1 MTTVLNPKYTFD
13 SYVVGAANRL
23 AVTAG
28 RTVAETP
35 GAAYNPLFIYSGSG
49 LGKTHLLMAIG
60 HAAKQA
66 APTLNVEYLTLDEYV
81 EAFHAAIAAG
91 QGDAFRRRFEN
102 VDVLLV
108 DDVQFLSN
116 RKEMQSELLRLTE
129 ALQGA
134 GHQIVLTSDRP
145 PAEIA
150 DLDERLISR
159 LSGGLVVD
167 MGLPDYETRVAILR
181 RKAEER
187 GARFQPG
194 VLDTVAGLEF
204 ANVRELMGALNRL
217 VAFQAVNDQ
226 PINAAAAKQLLGAS
240 VTAAAGASVGGG
252 SVGGGGDGG
261 GGGGGG
267 QPGGGPGGAGP
278 GDEFGAF
285 LADVTVTVG
294 KAGEAW
300 RARVAEAVL
309 RWEGEGYRTH
319 RLEALLERDA
329 PAAVDEAIAEF
340 AADVER
346 LRALEAE
353 VAQLDPQ
360 AAGESVFRDPERLTE
375 AEEAATKVRGGVA
388 PPPGPSG
395 AFPLSGYAVG
405 PSNEVAVSAVRAV
418 LERPGKKYNPLVLV
432 GKSGLGK
439 THLLNALGLELAH
452 AKRAVVACLSTQA
465 FIDEL
470 IAAIDGNR
478 VDWWRARYRRCTAL
492 LLDDIHLIAGKERTQ
507 EELFNLFNLLQDK
520 DRQLMFT
527 APSHPNTLTGIE
539 ERIISRLEG
548 GLVAEL
554 TEPDRDVKRLVLER
568 LLTGQSVTPEPAL
581 VDYLADRPADSVRS
595 LVGLAQRVVSAA
607 AAEDVPV
614 TAGLAREVLE
624 GQSSREARRSSGF
637 RTSGIVVSSLG
648 GIKSREK
655 MVWDWPEVADRL
667 IEELR

>member
-1 MTTVLNPKYTFD
+1 VTTALNAKYTFD
-13 SYVVGAANRL
+13 TFVIGTANRL

-28 RTVAETP
+28 RTVAENP
-35 GAAYNPLFIYSGSG
+35 GSAYNPLFIYSGSG
-49 LGKTHLLMAIG
+49 LGKTHVLMAIG
-60 HAAKQA
+60 HAAKRL

-91 QGDAFRRRFEN
+91 QGDAFRRRFQN

-145 PAEIA
+145 PPEIA

-167 MGLPDYETRVAILR
+167 IGVPDYETRVAILR

-187 GARFQPG
+187 GTSFQPG
-194 VLDTVAGLEF
+194 VLETVAGLEF

-226 PINAAAAKQLLGAS
+226 PINAEATKQLLS
-240 VTAAAGASVGGG
+240 AAAAAARAAAPVAPGVSPG
-252 SVGGGGDGG
+252 S
-261 GGGGGG
+261 
-267 QPGGGPGGAGP
+267 

-294 KAGEAW
+294 KAVEVW
-300 RARVAEAVL
+300 RARVGEAVL
-309 RWEGEGYRTH
+309 RWRGEGYRTH
-319 RLEALLERDA
+319 RLERLLEQET

-340 AADVER
+340 VGDVER
-346 LRALEAE
+346 LKALQAE
-353 VAQLDPQ
+353 VGQLDPQ
-360 AAGESVFRDPERLTE
+360 ASGESVFRDPERMSE
-375 AEEAATKVRGGVA
+375 AEEAAAKVRAGVA

-395 AFPLSGYAVG
+395 AFPLAGYAVG
-405 PSNEVAVSAVRAV
+405 SSNEVAVSAVRAV
-418 LERPGKKYNPLVLV
+418 LDQPGKKYNPLVLV
-432 GKSGLGK
+432 DKSGLGK
-439 THLLNALGLELAH
+439 THLLNALGLELDRANG
-452 AKRAVVACLSTQA
+452 AVVACLSTQA

-478 VDWWRARYRRCTAL
+478 VDWWRARYRRATAL

-507 EELFNLFNLLQDK
+507 EELFNLFNLLQDQE
-520 DRQLMFT
+520 RQLAFT
-527 APSHPNTLTGIE
+527 APAHPNTLTGIE
-539 ERIISRLEG
+539 ERVVSRLEG

-554 TEPDRDVKRLVLER
+554 KEPDRAVKRAVLER
-568 LLTGQSVTPEPAL
+568 LLAGQNVTPEPAL
-581 VDYLADRPADSVRS
+581 LDYLADRPSDSVRS
-595 LVGLAQRVVSAA
+595 LVGVAQRVVGAA
-607 AAEDVPV
+607 AAEDVPL

-624 GQSSREARRSSGF
+624 GQAPREERRSSGF

>member
-1 MTTVLNPKYTFD
+1 MTTALNAKYTFD
-13 SYVVGAANRL
+13 TFVVGTANRL

-28 RTVAETP
+28 RTVAENP
-35 GAAYNPLFIYSGSG
+35 GSAYNPLFIYSGSG
-49 LGKTHLLMAIG
+49 LGKTHVLMAIG
-60 HAAKQA
+60 HAAKKL

-91 QGDAFRRRFEN
+91 QGDAFRRRFQN

-145 PAEIA
+145 PPEIA

-167 MGLPDYETRVAILR
+167 MGVPDYETRVAILR

-187 GARFQPG
+187 GTSFQPG
-194 VLDTVAGLEF
+194 VLETVAGLEF

-226 PINAAAAKQLLGAS
+226 PINAEATKQLLS
-240 VTAAAGASVGGG
+240 AAAAAARAAAPVAPGVSPG
-252 SVGGGGDGG
+252 S
-261 GGGGGG
+261 
-267 QPGGGPGGAGP
+267 

-294 KAGEAW
+294 KAVEVW
-300 RARVAEAVL
+300 RARVGEAVL
-309 RWEGEGYRTH
+309 RWRGEGYRTH
-319 RLEALLERDA
+319 RLERLLEQET

-340 AADVER
+340 VGDVER
-346 LRALEAE
+346 LKALQAE
-353 VAQLDPQ
+353 VGQLDPQ
-360 AAGESVFRDPERLTE
+360 ASGESVFRDPERMSE
-375 AEEAATKVRGGVA
+375 AEEAAAKVRAGVA

-395 AFPLSGYAVG
+395 AFPLAGYAVG
-405 PSNEVAVSAVRAV
+405 SSNEVAVSAVRAV
-418 LERPGKKYNPLVLV
+418 LDQPGKKYNPLVLV

-439 THLLNALGLELAH
+439 THLLNALGLELDRANG
-452 AKRAVVACLSTQA
+452 AVVACLSTQA

-478 VDWWRARYRRCTAL
+478 VDWWRARYRRATAL

-507 EELFNLFNLLQDK
+507 EELFNLFNLLQDQE
-520 DRQLMFT
+520 RQLAFT
-527 APSHPNTLTGIE
+527 APAHPNTLTGIE
-539 ERIISRLEG
+539 ERVVSRLEG

-554 TEPDRDVKRLVLER
+554 KEPDRAVKRAVLER
-568 LLTGQSVTPEPAL
+568 LLAGQNVTPEPAL
-581 VDYLADRPADSVRS
+581 LDYLADRPSDSVRS
-595 LVGLAQRVVSAA
+595 LVGVAQRVVGAA
-607 AAEDVPV
+607 AAEDVPL

-624 GQSSREARRSSGF
+624 GQAPREERRSSGF